1 MMELYKLISFMIYNI
16 LSVYVGVR
24 IIELFLIRNYR
35 RQKMAIFLYSGTWLI
50 NSIVSILD
58 CGIIFTR
65 ISIVLCFIILAFFL
79 YEGDWK
85 IKVVAVTSSIVMGDY
100 CRKYCMDVF

>member
-1 MMELYKLISFMIYNI
+1 MELYKLISFMIYNI

-58 CGIIFTR
+58 CGIIFYSHKENKASTKLALNNNE
-65 ISIVLCFIILAFFL
+65 IEFLIVLLHRRL
-79 YEGDWK
+79 QPKNYL
-85 IKVVAVTSSIVMGDY
+85 
-100 CRKYCMDVF
+100 

>member
-35 RQKMAIFLYSGTWLI
+35 RQRLKMRSRGYP
-50 NSIVSILD
+50 
-58 CGIIFTR
+58 
-65 ISIVLCFIILAFFL
+65 
-79 YEGDWK
+79 
-85 IKVVAVTSSIVMGDY
+85 
-100 CRKYCMDVF
+100 

>member
-50 NSIVSILD
+50 NSILSILD
-58 CGIIFTR
+58 C
-65 ISIVLCFIILAFFL
+65 
-79 YEGDWK
+79 
-85 IKVVAVTSSIVMGDY
+85 
-100 CRKYCMDVF
+100 